1 MFGTYRR
8 VHKNGMVV
16 WVDIEAQALRARVPP
31 GVTDPAPFLSN
42 VGVAVVERVRR
53 PLGKVPPPVAA
64 TFGLTTDVQVR
75 QHKHRRSGG
84 QGLQW
89 HCRWRGEWGAR
100 HTFKQLV
107 WGGLGV
113 VSFLA
118 RLRVS
123 PLPRILSR
131 A

>member
-64 TFGLTTDVQVR
+64 TFGITTDVQVR
-75 QHKHRRSGG
+75 QHKHRRPGG
-84 QGLQW
+84 GAGRAVALSMA
-89 HCRWRGEWGAR
+89 GGVGAR

-107 WGGLGV
+107 GV
-113 VSFLA
+113 WESFHSLPA
-118 RLRVS
+118 CVCRRCRV
-123 PLPRILSR
+123 LSR